1 MQFSFGDTIVYKPNE
16 ENDLYWFA
24 EILEISESG
33 KCLIQFDRE
42 IYPTNYM
49 YPQENPRMIVSDLSQ
64 LYRIDDI
71 FFRPLLK

>member
-1 MQFSFGDTIVYKPNE
+1 
-16 ENDLYWFA
+16 
-24 EILEISESG
+24 
-33 KCLIQFDRE
+33 
-42 IYPTNYM
+42 M